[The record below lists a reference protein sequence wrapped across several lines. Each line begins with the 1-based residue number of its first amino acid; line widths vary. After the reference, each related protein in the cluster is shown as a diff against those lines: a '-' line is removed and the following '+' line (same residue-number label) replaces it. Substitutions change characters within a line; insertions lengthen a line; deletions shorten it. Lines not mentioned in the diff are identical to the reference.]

1 MEWFHKDKVP
11 DNNWNDEIK
20 ELKDFF
26 GSVDIPDTSIKLD
39 NAQTVNNVAKFI
51 ETHFETIENNNGS
64 IVFIPYLI
72 RLKKMRVVL
81 ELF

>member
-1 MEWFHKDKVP
+1 MGFTLRH
-11 DNNWNDEIK
+11 
-20 ELKDFF
+20 
-26 GSVDIPDTSIKLD
+26 IKLD

-81 ELF
+81 E